1 MLQKNALML
10 GDNLELL
17 QGIADASVDLIYL
30 DPPFNSKRNYLRIDS
45 DQHTGT
51 QLKYFRDVWKGGS
64 DEYLEFLFERL
75 IEMHRILKETGS
87 IYLHCDPTES
97 HYVKVMMDK
106 IFGRKNFRNEIAWCY
121 SGPANVKNYFPRKH
135 DIILFY
141 AASDKYT
148 HREVRVPYEG
158 KLTVG
163 GKSSWAGTSK
173 DTGEYVKKGKLLE
186 DWWKDIPALQRNEN
200 ERCGYPTQKPL
211 RLLQRIIQASSKEGD
226 VVLDPFMGSGT
237 TIIAAHELSRGFIGI
252 DRNLASLKT
261 TEQRLCESGATYEL
275 IRLAMTPPD
284 ITLKTTDGKVT
295 VIVNECESTVVNY
308 TWWINRKSEKE
319 KPFIACDKKGKQDF
333 NQHLSHSGFHTIT
346 CRATDDRG
354 IETTKWIVIEIKS

>member
-51 QLKYFRDVWKGGS
+51 QLKYFRDIWKGGS

-75 IEMHRILKETGS
+75 VEMRRILKETGS

-106 IFGRKNFRNEIAWCY
+106 IFERKNFRNEIAWCY

-237 TIIAAHELSRGFIGI
+237 TIIAAHELSRGFIGM
-252 DRNLASLKT
+252 DRNLAALKSTEDRLRKINAPYEIIRLVMNPPDMSLNV
-261 TEQRLCESGATYEL
+261 SGA
-275 IRLAMTPPD
+275 
-284 ITLKTTDGKVT
+284 KVT
-295 VIVNECESTVVNY
+295 AVINSCEGDVVNY
-308 TWWINRKSEKE
+308 SWWINRSNEKE
-319 KPFIACDKKGKQDF
+319 NPIIMQDKKGIQDF
-333 NQHLSHSGFHTIT
+333 SCHLSEPGFHTVT

-354 IETTKWIVIEIKS
+354 IEATKWIVIEFKS